1 MYTINWQVG
10 PGFFTCSY
18 RMVPEFLYMMRLDK
32 FSLTASPTGQRAASD
47 GWRLTFPGV
56 THQHTVILLV
66 TECLHGHPV
75 RL

>member
-1 MYTINWQVG
+1 
-10 PGFFTCSY
+10 
-18 RMVPEFLYMMRLDK
+18 MMRLDK